1 MIQEIFQ
8 GEIQIEYNDELEA
21 GSRSRVLYLSSF
33 HSALAWVVIVFFL
46 IIGGLLLLRLRRGQ
60 FSGRAF
66 VLAAAGMV
74 VYSFLNTGLEITIQV
89 LKGSEYEF
97 DVRRILEDGTVP
109 IAWLF
114 VLWFAMLIVK
124 TLQQRQS
131 SSEKYWGI

>member
-1 MIQEIFQ
+1 
-8 GEIQIEYNDELEA
+8 LEA
-21 GSRSRVLYLSSF
+21 GSRSSVLYLSSF

-60 FSGRAF
+60 LSGRAF

-114 VLWFAMLIVK
+114 VLWFTMLIVK